1 MFAEVAVPVYVRQTF
16 TYHLPGDMAYRAQV
30 GCRVI
35 VPLGKKL
42 LTGFIVA
49 LHRDQRGAVT
59 EYEVKDV
66 EELVDESPII
76 SHEILELTRWM
87 SDYYYAPWGQ
97 CLRTALPAGATIA
110 TEQVLT
116 ITEAGRSAL
125 SAVSA
130 GFAWSSSKYQALEL
144 LASAGSIGSRELER
158 QLSKSHATALIR
170 QLERAGFIHVSERV
184 SESRLRPKLQNAVR
198 LVEQGSVIGGR
209 WSVSQPQ
216 FSESDES

>member
-16 TYHLPGDMAYRAQV
+16 TYHLPGDMAGRAQV
-30 GCRVI
+30 GCRAI

-49 LHRDQRGAVT
+49 LDHRPAGEIT
-59 EYEVKDV
+59 ENGIKDV

-76 SHEILELTRWM
+76 SRDILELTRWM
-87 SDYYYAPWGQ
+87 ADYYYAPWGE
-97 CLRTALPAGATIA
+97 CLRTALPAGATVA

-125 SAVSA
+125 AHVSA
-130 GFAWSSSKYQALEL
+130 GFGWSSSKYQALEL
-144 LASAGSIGSRELER
+144 LAGTGSIGSRELER
-158 QLSKSHATALIR
+158 QLSKSHAAALIR
-170 QLERAGFIHVSERV
+170 QLERAGFIHVSQRI

-198 LVEQGSVIGGR
+198 LVSRGSGG
-209 WSVSQPQ
+209 
-216 FSESDES
+216 

>member
-1 MFAEVAVPVYVRQTF
+1 MFAETAVPVYVRQTF
-16 TYHLPGDMAYRAQV
+16 TYHLPGDMARRAQI

-35 VPLGKKL
+35 VPFGKKL

-49 LHRDQRGAVT
+49 LPERLEG
-59 EYEVKDV
+59 EMGESEIKEV

-76 SHEILELTRWM
+76 SRDILHLTKWM
-87 SDYYYAPWGQ
+87 SDYYYAPWGE
-97 CLRTALPAGATIA
+97 CLRTAMPAGATVA

-125 SAVSA
+125 AHVSA
-130 GFAWSSSKYQALEL
+130 GVSWSSSKFQALEL
-144 LASAGSIGSRELER
+144 LAGSGTIGSRELER

-170 QLERAGFIHVSERV
+170 QLERAGFISVSERV

-198 LVEQGSVIGGR
+198 LTARVSGVGGR
-209 WSVSQPQ
+209 GCRVWGRG
-216 FSESDES
+216 